1 MEKRMNARRL
11 IGRASTLAVMF
22 LLAVSAPGA
31 AQTTTST
38 TSTTT
43 ELTGNIPATC
53 AGEVIPASGTF
64 HVVMHM
70 TETPSGMT
78 SSVFHINLH
87 GSGVGEDTG
96 LQYQWMQTTTT
107 VFNFRGDSSAG
118 PTEFTSDIFVHVIS
132 EGNENDFF
140 RHSHVHTT
148 INALGEMTAHT
159 DFFEREC
166 R

>member
-1 MEKRMNARRL
+1 M
-11 IGRASTLAVMF
+11 V
-22 LLAVSAPGA
+22 LLALSAPGA

-53 AGEVIPASGTF
+53 AGEVIPATGTL
-64 HVVMHM
+64 HVVMHT
-70 TETPSGMT
+70 TETVQGMT
-78 SSVFHINLH
+78 SRVFELNLH

-96 LQYQWMQTTTT
+96 LQYQWMQTTVTM
-107 VFNFRGDSSAG
+107 FNFRGDSAAG
-118 PTEFTSDIFVHVIS
+118 PTELTRETFVHVIS
-132 EGNENDFF
+132 EGNQNDFF
-140 RHSHVHTT
+140 RRSLAHTT

-166 R
+166 H

>member
-1 MEKRMNARRL
+1 MNVRITIPRVL
-11 IGRASTLAVMF
+11 PLAVMF
-22 LLAVSAPGA
+22 LFMLSAPGA

-38 TSTTT
+38 TSMTV

-53 AGEVIPASGTF
+53 AGEVIPATGVF

-70 TETPSGMT
+70 TETVQGLT
-78 SSVFHINLH
+78 SRVFHINLH
-87 GSGVGEDTG
+87 GSGVGEDSG
-96 LQYQWMQTTTT
+96 RQYQWMQTTTT
-107 VFNFRGDSSAG
+107 VFNFRGGDSSAG
-118 PTEFTSDIFVHVIS
+118 PTEFTSDVFVHVIS
-132 EGNENDFF
+132 EGSENDFI
-140 RHSHVHTT
+140 RRSHVHTT